1 MKCDKC
7 GYISFDHNFT
17 CPVCNRDLSVT
28 RNRLGIPFEPPE
40 VDLEEFFTG
49 ASGMYATQKPASAAE
64 NVAAAE
70 DEADLEIDTGD
81 DEFEF
86 TLDD

>member
-1 MKCDKC
+1 
-7 GYISFDHNFT
+7 
-17 CPVCNRDLSVT
+17 VCNRDLSVT
-28 RNRLGIPFEPPE
+28 RNRLGIVLEPPE

-49 ASGMYATQKPASAAE
+49 ASGMYKTQKPAPAAADAAAATAAE
-64 NVAAAE
+64 E
-70 DEADLEIDTGD
+70 EADIEIDTGD

>member
-17 CPVCNRDLSVT
+17 CPVCSRDLSVP
-28 RNRLGIPFEPPE
+28 RNRLGIAYEPPE

-49 ASGMYATQKPASAAE
+49 ASGMYKTQKPAPAAATAAE
-64 NVAAAE
+64 PE
-70 DEADLEIDTGD
+70 EEADLEIDTGD

>member
-7 GYISFDHNFT
+7 GYISFDFNLA
-17 CPVCNRDLSVT
+17 CPVCNRDLSVS
-28 RNRLGIPFEPPE
+28 RNRLGIAYEPPE

-49 ASGMYATQKPASAAE
+49 ASGMYKAQSQAPAPTNAAE
-64 NVAAAE
+64 E
-70 DEADLEIDTGD
+70 EEADLEIDTGD